1 MGLSGIS
8 RAGLQ
13 ELLWIAC
20 GIIPS
25 LALVLW
31 LIDAEHGLAL
41 TSLGSTAIL
50 LFTFPTHEGSRPVAV
65 LVSHLLGGA
74 LGIALFKLFG
84 SNVWTMGAGVAL
96 ITIAMK
102 LFNIMH
108 PPAGANPLIVLNLK
122 SNWLFL
128 AYPLLPALLILLVAV
143 LVWSRLRPGPRW
155 PLRWI

>member
-1 MGLSGIS
+1 MRWIS
-8 RAGLQ
+8 RAAMLDAM
-13 ELLWIAC
+13 WIAL
-20 GIIPS
+20 GIVPS

-50 LFTFPTHEGSRPVAV
+50 LFCFPTHEASRPVAV
-65 LVSHLLGGA
+65 LVSHLLGAA
-74 LGIALFKLFG
+74 LGIALLQMFG
-84 SNVWTMGAGVAL
+84 ASVWTMGLGVAL
-96 ITIAMK
+96 IAIVMK

-122 SNWLFL
+122 SSWLFL
-128 AYPLLPALLILLVAV
+128 AYPLLPALLIMLAATLI
-143 LVWSRLRPGPRW
+143 WSRLRPGPRW

>member
-1 MGLSGIS
+1 MKRLALSQLPELVWILAGI
-8 RAGLQ
+8 GP
-13 ELLWIAC
+13 C
-20 GIIPS
+20 

-50 LFTFPTHEGSRPVAV
+50 LFCFPAHEGSRPVAV
-65 LVSHLLGGA
+65 LVSHVLGA
-74 LGIALFKLFG
+74 AIGIALLKLFG

-96 ITIAMK
+96 IAIVMR
-102 LFNIMH
+102 LLNIMH

-122 SNWLFL
+122 SDWLFI
-128 AYPLLPALLILLVAV
+128 AYPLLPALLIMLVAV

-155 PLRWI
+155 PLRRV